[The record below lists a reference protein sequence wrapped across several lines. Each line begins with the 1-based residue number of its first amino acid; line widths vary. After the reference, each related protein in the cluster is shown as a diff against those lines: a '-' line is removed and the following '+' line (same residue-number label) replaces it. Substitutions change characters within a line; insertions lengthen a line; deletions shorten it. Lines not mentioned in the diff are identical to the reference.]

1 MKSLNPK
8 VQSWHNK
15 SVWLVGASSGI
26 GMALAIELSRLGA
39 KVAVSA
45 RSQSALDEL
54 VQQHPLMFACVL
66 DVQDAQSV
74 AKASESVQAH
84 QGLDWVIFLAGHYL
98 AQDAKAFSYAQM
110 EKHQDINYMGACR
123 VLECTLPTLLSQKSG
138 HISLVSSVAGFV
150 GLPKSLAYGPTKA
163 AMINLAE
170 CLYLDLSDF
179 GVGVSVVNP
188 GFVKTPLTAQNT
200 FEMPYLL
207 SPQEAAQHMIQG
219 WERGEFEIHFPKA
232 FTRVLK
238 ALRILPYSW
247 YFAIIKKWVIQ

>member
-26 GMALAIELSRLGA
+26 GLALAIELSHLGA

-45 RSQSALDEL
+45 RSKSALDQL
-54 VQQHPLMFACVL
+54 VLDHPCIFACVL

-74 AKASESVQAH
+74 AQASEAVKAH

-98 AQDAKAFSYAQM
+98 AQDAKAFSYAEM
-110 EKHQDINYMGACR
+110 HKHQDINYMGACR
-123 VLECTLPTLLSQKSG
+123 VIESTLPTLVSQKSG
-138 HISLVSSVAGFV
+138 HLSLVSSVAGFV

-170 CLYLDLSDF
+170 CLYLDLSPS

-207 SPQEAAQHMIQG
+207 TPQEAAQHMIQG
-219 WERGEFEIHFPKA
+219 WEKGEFEIHFPKA
-232 FTRVLK
+232 FTRMLK
-238 ALRILPYSW
+238 VLRILPYAW
-247 YFAIIKKWVIQ
+247 YFAIIKKWVIR